1 MQETVRYTY
10 RVRPGANAVSAL
22 MNEWHMTRFL
32 WNESVTRMK
41 AGETVSFAALG
52 KMLTAKRAELD
63 WLRAGSQN
71 AQQMMLRT
79 FSQTYQHS
87 FKVKGR
93 GKPQY
98 KARRKTLPSL
108 EFTTRGFSIKDGVL
122 HLPKGITAPVVWHRD
137 LPSDPTSVRIYQ
149 DAVGHWWA
157 SFVVRRDL
165 KAAPIVDASIGIDW
179 GVKAVATTTDPAFD
193 LPASGKRRK
202 VAAQLANAQR
212 RMARRHRKGVEHSN
226 GYKRARRE
234 AAILQRHAANQV
246 KHDANVWAK
255 RVVDAHDLI
264 AVEDFKPKFLS
275 KTRMARKAADNAV
288 AQTKRLLIEKAERA
302 GRTVV
307 IVPPAYTTMTCSNC
321 GTIAKTRL
329 SLSERTFRCECG
341 YTADRDLNAAQT
353 ILALAEVNQVGV
365 DGVSRPERTPV
376 LDGAT

>member
-10 RVRPGANAVSAL
+10 RVRLGVNAVSAL
-22 MNEWHMTRFL
+22 MNEWHLTRFL

-41 AGETVSFAALG
+41 AGETVSFAVLG
-52 KMLTAKRAELD
+52 KMLTAKRAELE

-93 GKPQY
+93 GKPKY

-108 EFTTRGFSIKDGVL
+108 EFTTRGFSIKNGVL
-122 HLPKGITAPVVWHRD
+122 HLPKGITVPVVWHRD
-137 LPSDPTSVRIYQ
+137 LPSDPTSVRVYQ

-157 SFVVRRDL
+157 AFVVRRDL
-165 KAAPIVDASIGIDW
+165 KASPVIDASIGIDW
-179 GVKAVATTTDPAFD
+179 GVRAVATTTDPVFD

-212 RMARRHRKGVEHSN
+212 RMARRYRKGVEQSN

-234 AAILQRHAANQV
+234 AAILHRHAANQV

-307 IVPPAYTTMTCSNC
+307 IIPPAYTTMTCSNC

-329 SLSERTFRCECG
+329 SLSERTFKCECG
-341 YTADRDLNAAQT
+341 HTANRDLNAAQT
-353 ILALAEVNQVGV
+353 ILALAEVNQAGA